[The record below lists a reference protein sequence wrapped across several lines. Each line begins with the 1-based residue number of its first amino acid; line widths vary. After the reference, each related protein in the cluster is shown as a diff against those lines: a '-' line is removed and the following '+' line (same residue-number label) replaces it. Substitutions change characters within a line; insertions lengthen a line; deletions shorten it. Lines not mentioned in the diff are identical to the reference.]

1 MILPFAT
8 DRRRRQRLTYSPP
21 GARALGVGLL
31 SGGYVREELLYAG
44 ALRVYEDPRGVLA
57 HLDEVAC
64 AGRCSSYSPGITAPW

>member
-8 DRRRRQRLTYSPP
+8 ASSSATASGTYSPP

-57 HLDEVAC
+57 HLDEV
-64 AGRCSSYSPGITAPW
+64 GVRRPL